1 MPAAGGRCF
10 RREIV
15 IFRFVRD
22 GLVVYFQK
30 KGKKEGGGSV
40 PASGGA
46 VACRSERGK
55 RRSTVC
61 SCGGLFGRYGMD
73 GRFSVCFRRVETAV
87 SLSGKGKTVC
97 LSVCLSV
104 VRTVVVGSI
113 GCGERGGGTRWW
125 FLPAGILA
133 DIPRRCGLSG
143 DCFFMDERKRAHS
156 VVSCRLVM
164 RKGGGECIDLVSR
177 RNPIAVGAGRRK
189 RSVSVVYDVW
199 PIPAPCFH
207 AGGRASREAFPGS
220 YFRSGPDVGPSV
232 VSVHAGAGGGMGGP
246 GNLWERHWTV
256 RPWACSA
263 SRCSCFLRV
272 GAVVAAFCGRFG
284 AGRSFGAGRDRAAPK
299 SLPFFDIS
307 SSVAVSSGGQSEVC
321 RKKYVDFFAK
331 DWLKWKKCLP
341 LFL

>member
-1 MPAAGGRCF
+1 M
-10 RREIV
+10 
-15 IFRFVRD
+15 VRTC
-22 GLVVYFQK
+22 V
-30 KGKKEGGGSV
+30 
-40 PASGGA
+40 GGA
-46 VACRSERGK
+46 VACWSGRGKAK

-73 GRFSVCFRRVETAV
+73 GRFSVCFGAVETAV

-113 GCGERGGGTRWW
+113 GCGEREGGDTMVISSGGNPCGHSAAMRLVRRLLFHGRAGTGAFRR
-125 FLPAGILA
+125 FVQARYEKRGRGVYRPCVAEKSDCGRGRATVRFRRIRCLA
-133 DIPRRCGLSG
+133 DSRSM
-143 DCFFMDERKRAHS
+143 F
-156 VVSCRLVM
+156 SCR
-164 RKGGGECIDLVSR
+164 RSGE
-177 RNPIAVGAGRRK
+177 P
-189 RSVSVVYDVW
+189 RSVFRFVFS
-199 PIPAPCFH
+199 IR
-207 AGGRASREAFPGS
+207 AGHRTLCGFRACGCRGI
-220 YFRSGPDVGPSV
+220 
-232 VSVHAGAGGGMGGP
+232 GGP
-246 GNLWERHWTV
+246 GNLWERLWTV

-263 SRCSCFLRV
+263 FRGSYFLRV

-299 SLPFFDIS
+299 SLPFFGIS
-307 SSVAVSSGGQSEVC
+307 SLVAVSSGGRSEVR